1 MIGSWMQGTAQSWL
15 VLVLTHSAT
24 DLGITVALQTLPTL
38 LLGPYAGLVAD
49 RVDKR
54 KLLFWLQ
61 ILMGIQAA
69 VLAFSTFTGST
80 TYTEILVMSLVLGLN
95 NCFENPARQAFVLE
109 MVGREQVRN
118 AISLNSTF
126 INVARAIGPAFA
138 GIIIASAGESWCF
151 ALNAVSFIP
160 VATSL
165 FRMDVAELQPV
176 GEVKK
181 AKGQLLEGF
190 RYVRGVPELLVPL
203 IMMGIIGTFTYE
215 FQVTLP
221 VLAKDTFRHGSETFG
236 VMTAVMG
243 IGAVIGGLLVAA
255 KGKSGTRALQISVS
269 AFGLAVLA
277 SALAGNLGVEYVAL
291 FFVGFGSVSFLA
303 MGNST
308 LQLAASPEMRGRV
321 MAFWAIAFMGTTPI
335 GGPFIG
341 WLAAHFGARNAALA
355 GALACYLALGIS
367 LVAERHYVKVRSELS
382 YGDDLE
388 HGGET
393 GIALPVGIGD

>member
-1 MIGSWMQGTAQSWL
+1 MVGSWMQATAQSWL
-15 VLVLTHSAT
+15 VLLLTHSAT
-24 DLGITVALQTLPTL
+24 DLGVTVALQTLPTL

-49 RVDKR
+49 RVEKR

-69 VLAFSTFTGST
+69 VLAVSTFTGST
-80 TYTEILVMSLVLGLN
+80 TYREILFMSLVLGIN

-126 INVARAIGPAFA
+126 INVARAVGPAIA
-138 GIIIASAGESWCF
+138 GLIIASAGESWCF
-151 ALNAVSFIP
+151 AVNAVSFIP
-160 VATSL
+160 VAVSL
-165 FRMDVAELQPV
+165 RRMDVGALQPV

-181 AKGQLLEGF
+181 AKGQLAEGF
-190 RYVRGVPELLVPL
+190 SYVRRVPDLFIPLL
-203 IMMGIIGTFTYE
+203 MMGIVGTFTYE

-221 VLAKDTFRHGSETFG
+221 VLAKETFRHGSETFG

-243 IGAVIGGLLVAA
+243 MGAVVGGLLVAA
-255 KGKSGTRALQISVS
+255 KGRSGAKALQVSV
-269 AFGLAVLA
+269 AFFGVATTV
-277 SALAGNLGVEYVAL
+277 SALAGGLNLEFASL
-291 FFVGFGSVSFLA
+291 FFVGFGSVAFLS

-335 GGPFIG
+335 GGPLIG
-341 WLAAHFGARNAALA
+341 WLAGHFGARVAVMT
-355 GALACYLALGIS
+355 GSVACYLALGVS
-367 LVAERHYVKVRSELS
+367 LVSQRHYANRIPGMS
-382 YGDDLE
+382 YISDANITTDDQL
-388 HGGET
+388 T
-393 GIALPVGIGD
+393 AGIGE